1 VRPTLFVKVLVVA
14 ATLLTASAPSVAL
27 DVHRADVKGFI
38 TQMADQYDFKKGKLR
53 KLLKAAQSQP
63 AILEAMDRPA
73 EKAKPWYEYRSIFLN
88 DRRVREGTQFWLAHR
103 QELDR
108 ASVRSGVAPEYI
120 AAILGVETYYGR
132 LTGTYRVLDA
142 LATLAF
148 DYPPRAKFFRDELA
162 QFLLLTRDFNMDPL
176 TIKGSYAGAMGAPQ
190 FMPSNYRRFAV
201 DADADGRIDLWT
213 NWSDVCASVGNY
225 LRQHGWNEGEPVLA
239 EASVDPGTGADLDGR
254 KLTLDETVASLRAK
268 GVNFDT
274 SMPAGAPALLIAA
287 DQPEGEQ
294 WRVGYNNFYVITR
307 YNHSALYAMA
317 VYELAAAVKQQVLM
331 SDTPRPSDTSAP
343 GAQP

>member
-1 VRPTLFVKVLVVA
+1 VRSSTFVKTIVLA
-14 ATLLTASAPSVAL
+14 AVLLGASARVVAL
-27 DVHRADVKGFI
+27 DIHRADVKGFI
-38 TQMADQYDFKKGKLR
+38 AQMADQYDFNKGKLR

-63 AILEAMDRPA
+63 AILQAMDRPA

-88 DRRVREGTQFWLAHR
+88 DRRIREGTEFWLAHR
-103 QELDR
+103 QALDR

-132 LTGTYRVLDA
+132 LTGSYRVIDA

-162 QFLLLTRDFNMDPL
+162 QFLLLTRDLNMNPL
-176 TIKGSYAGAMGAPQ
+176 GLKGSYAGAMGAPQ

-201 DADADGRIDLWT
+201 DADADGRTDLWT
-213 NWSDVCASVGNY
+213 DWSDVCSSVGNY
-225 LRQHGWNEGEPVLA
+225 LREHGWNEGEPVLA
-239 EASVDPGTGADLDGR
+239 EATVDPGTAADLDGR
-254 KLTLDETVASLRAK
+254 KLALDETVGSLKAK
-268 GVNFDT
+268 GVSFDT
-274 SMPAGAPALLIAA
+274 SMPSDAPAVLIAA
-287 DQPEGEQ
+287 DQPDGAQ

-331 SDTPRPSDTSAP
+331 SDSPRPNDPPAP